1 MDDKLILGESMCGKV
16 FHSGYNEIMR
26 SMDILMDISVS
37 DPLYDIVDNLMNDST
52 ASNEEMI
59 DLILQKKSM
68 VLEFNPDFNFS
79 LLENNNE

>member
-1 MDDKLILGESMCGKV
+1 MENLRETLVEAIANVIMHRDVLLAAHGKQYV
-16 FHSGYNEIMR
+16 
-26 SMDILMDISVS
+26 
-37 DPLYDIVDNLMNDST
+37 VDNLMNDST